1 MLAKP
6 EMKTPEEQKQDFIL
20 QLKNTDPKQLVPI
33 LEVLSMM
40 VRAFEGKEVN
50 PDSDQITRLINI
62 KNILER
68 SNFPSMTEINF
79 QTYARLIAYYHPSEC
94 LAFEKWADFRAE
106 ALKSY
111 KALSSEQYVEMFKAQ
126 NAVLP
131 SPSTN
136 INLASQQQM
145 QQQKKQGW
153 LRRRKEPD
161 YQEEHE

>member
-1 MLAKP
+1 MLAKQ
-6 EMKTPEEQKQDFIL
+6 EEKNIEQQKQDFIA
-20 QLKNTDPKQLVPI
+20 QIKRADPKELQPL

-79 QTYARLIAYYHPSEC
+79 QTYARLIAFYHPEEC
-94 LAFEKWADFRAE
+94 KAFEKWADFRAE

-131 SPSTN
+131 SPNTS
-136 INLASQQQM
+136 INLSTQQQM
-145 QQQKKQGW
+145 QQQKKQGF
-153 LRRRKEPD
+153 LRRRREPD